1 MASDTTL
8 CSLDFGNGFEK
19 ICIDYKVSKIPS
31 AYSLTK
37 PEGAVSG
44 KTGARLKP
52 KTFSLTIEDSV
63 LWFGLD
69 VLGTATIRELD
80 AAKYDPRHI
89 RVLFAAVLVKW
100 LKQHGLNPDILNR
113 LKIVCSMPP
122 QEYQDSQ
129 ARAFAEKAYKAA
141 FTPRQSPWFIRSNH
155 FDTFRLRTVYGGLM
169 PETISY
175 MRTNRHIK
183 TAGFI
188 VLVDIGYGTVD
199 YVIYN
204 GQNLAKP
211 LLVSSQNNG
220 LIQLFTEMN
229 DVDFNRAELA
239 LLRHEETLVR
249 ANVHLNQIKN
259 KLTTIT
265 RTLAKRTDQVN
276 IVFLG
281 GGCKLMTKEFKA
293 NVKRIFGNVLF
304 KDEFENVRNNY
315 QLAGTLQ

>member
-1 MASDTTL
+1 MIKP
-8 CSLDFGNGFEK
+8 CGLDLGNGFVK
-19 ICIDYKVSKIPS
+19 ICIDGKVSKIPA

-37 PEGAVSG
+37 PDGAISG
-44 KTGARLKP
+44 KTGTRLKA
-52 KTFSLTIEDSV
+52 KTFNLTIEDSV

-100 LKQHGLNPDILNR
+100 LKQHGVSSADLDR
-113 LKIVCSMPP
+113 LKITCSMPP
-122 QEYQDSQ
+122 QIYQDPQ
-129 ARAFAEKAYKAA
+129 ARAIAEKANRAA
-141 FTPRQSPWFIRSNH
+141 FTPRQAPWFVRGNH
-155 FDTFRLRTVYGGLM
+155 FDTFRLQTSYGNLI
-169 PETISY
+169 PEAISY
-175 MRTNRHIK
+175 MRTNGN
-183 TAGFI
+183 TTTTGFT

-199 YVIYN
+199 YVIYSA
-204 GQNLAKP
+204 QNLITP
-211 LLVSSQNNG
+211 LIVNSQNNG
-220 LIQLFTEMN
+220 LIQLFAEMN
-229 DVDFNRAELA
+229 NVDFNRAELA
-239 LLRHEETLVR
+239 LLRHEEPLARV
-249 ANVHLNQIKN
+249 NVHLNQIKN

-293 NVKRIFGNVLF
+293 NVKRTFGNVRF

-315 QLAGTLQ
+315 QLAGALQ